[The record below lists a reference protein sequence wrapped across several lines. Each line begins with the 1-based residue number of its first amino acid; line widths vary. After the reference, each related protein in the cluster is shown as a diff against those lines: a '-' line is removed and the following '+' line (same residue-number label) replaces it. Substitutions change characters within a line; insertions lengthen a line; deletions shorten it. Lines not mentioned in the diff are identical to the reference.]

1 MKGTDMRRRML
12 KERLATGAAVAC
24 VVLALVP
31 LVSILVDVLS
41 KGLPQFS
48 LDFFTGTIPPPGA
61 EETGGIGPAI
71 VGSVCAIAIGSAI
84 GIPLGIFSG
93 VYISEYGDNVAGR
106 TVRFLM
112 EVLAGFPS
120 IIVGIFAYLALVAAL
135 NGPNAFAG
143 GLALSVIMLPVV
155 TRTTEEA
162 LRLVPDSLRE
172 ASLSLGV
179 SRSTTILRV
188 VLSNGKAGIITGV
201 MLSIARAAGESAPLL
216 LTIGWTSFYPSGL
229 AQPMPS
235 MPVLIYQFAIS
246 PFDNWH
252 DLAWGASA
260 FLILFVLG
268 LNVVVRLA
276 AHGGMRL
283 FRRRHNA

>member
-1 MKGTDMRRRML
+1 MMGTDLRRRMF

-31 LVSILVDVLS
+31 LVSILVDVFVR
-41 KGLPQFS
+41 GLPQFS
-48 LDFFTGTIPPPGA
+48 AEFFTGTVPPPGTGEA
-61 EETGGIGPAI
+61 GGIGPAI
-71 VGSVCAIAIGSAI
+71 VGSLCAIAIGSAV

-93 VYISEYGDNVAGR
+93 IYVSEYGDNTVGR
-106 TVRFLM
+106 ATRFLM

-120 IIVGIFAYLALVAAL
+120 IIIGIFAYLVLVIALG
-135 NGPNAFAG
+135 GPNAFAG
-143 GLALSVIMLPVV
+143 GLALSIIMLPVV

-162 LRLVPDSLRE
+162 LRLVPTSLRE

-179 SRSTTILRV
+179 SRSTTIVRV

-201 MLSIARAAGESAPLL
+201 MLSIARVAGESAPLL
-216 LTIGWTSFYPSGL
+216 LTVGWTSFYPSTL
-229 AQPMPS
+229 SQPMSS

-252 DLAWGASA
+252 DLAWGTSA

-268 LNVVVRLA
+268 LNIAVRLA
-276 AHGGMRL
+276 AHGGIRI
-283 FRRRHNA
+283 FRRRHGS